1 MKYQKLLDAKIKL
14 AEVNAT
20 TEIIVGAV
28 MLILC
33 AIAIIIGYIKY
44 RDDKYYGD
52 APSILYII
60 GSIVAIIAAIVLG
73 SGIYE
78 KSTAQIRAE
87 ADMANYNLVEIAK

>member
-1 MKYQKLLDAKIKL
+1 MNYQKLLDAKIKL

-20 TEIIVGAV
+20 TALIVGAV

-33 AIAIIIGYIKY
+33 AIAIMIGYIKY

-78 KSTAQIRAE
+78 KSTVQIRAE

>member
-1 MKYQKLLDAKIKL
+1 MNYQKLLDAKIKL

-20 TEIIVGAV
+20 IAIIVGAV

-33 AIAIIIGYIKY
+33 AIAIIIGLIKY

-60 GSIVAIIAAIVLG
+60 GSMVAIIAAIVLG